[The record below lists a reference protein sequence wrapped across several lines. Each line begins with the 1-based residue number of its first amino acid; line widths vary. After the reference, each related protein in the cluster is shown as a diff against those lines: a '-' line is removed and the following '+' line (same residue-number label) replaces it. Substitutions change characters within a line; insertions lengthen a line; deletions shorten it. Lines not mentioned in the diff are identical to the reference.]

1 MKTKEYVQK
10 FISEYEKGFDQ
21 AVVNIYNGLIG
32 EFETLIKA
40 RNVKSTQGLIS
51 ILNDLDKKWRN
62 ISVKVNT
69 QLTAEGDTKLHPD
82 GFRRTICDKSEK
94 VNRIWN

>member
-10 FISEYEKGFDQ
+10 FINEYEKGFDQ

-40 RNVKSTQGLIS
+40 RNVKSPQGLIG
-51 ILNDLDKKWRN
+51 ILNDLDKKWKN
-62 ISVKVNT
+62 FSIKVNT
-69 QLTAEGDTKLHPD
+69 QLKAEGDVKLRPE
-82 GFRRTICDKSEK
+82 GFRKAICDKSEE